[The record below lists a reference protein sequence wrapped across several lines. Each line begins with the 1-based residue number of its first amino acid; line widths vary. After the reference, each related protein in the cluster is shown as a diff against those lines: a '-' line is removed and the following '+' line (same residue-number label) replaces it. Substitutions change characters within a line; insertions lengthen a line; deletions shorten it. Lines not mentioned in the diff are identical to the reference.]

1 MIGEAD
7 VRRAVDRIVA
17 LYDPDAVYVFG
28 SYAKGELT
36 GTSDLDLV
44 VVKPTELPR
53 WRRGRDVVAVLSELA
68 FELDLLFVTPA
79 ELAEEL
85 ADQYS
90 LLATVMPGARPL
102 YQRDG

>member
-36 GTSDLDLV
+36 AGSDLDLV
-44 VVKPTELPR
+44 VVKPTGLPR
-53 WRRGRDVVAVLSELA
+53 WRRGRDVLAALAGLA

-85 ADQYS
+85 ADPYS
-90 LLATVMPGARPL
+90 LLATVMPAARPL